1 MLLLISLLCWWQIK
15 LPTSGL
21 RQKGKSSAVWVLD
34 KASMTLKLQAEQV
47 ATADSNEAVISSGL
61 LHGGMVVS
69 AGVHVLSPGQKV
81 RIYQEKAPS
90 GQQTRA

>member
-1 MLLLISLLCWWQIK
+1 M
-15 LPTSGL
+15 PTSAR
-21 RQKGKSSAVWVLD
+21 RQKGKSSAVWVLY

-47 ATADSNEAVISSGL
+47 ATADGNEAAISSGL

-81 RIYQEKAPS
+81 KI
-90 GQQTRA
+90 